1 MKYSVIFAM
10 AIFLTVSGGCDSNEG
25 IDINNDDIGLVGN
38 LNGKRNLL
46 IEKAGLSEAQFSI
59 EEVRFNSTS
68 RDTLDVTVL
77 HPANCDGKFEFY
89 WDGSIALSYP
99 AHVYLVLKYVGRCE
113 TSELTTRTTISLDL
127 DKFLT
132 HPDIEDNTIIRVI
145 NGSVTHA
152 SNDKNVPS
160 NE

>member
-1 MKYSVIFAM
+1 MKNSVIFFLAVFT
-10 AIFLTVSGGCDSNEG
+10 AICTGCESNG
-25 IDINNDDIGLVGN
+25 VIDGNGDDIGLDGN

-46 IEKAGLSEAQFSI
+46 IEKAGVSEAEFSI

-68 RDTLDVTVL
+68 RDTFEVTVL
-77 HPANCDGKFEFY
+77 HPADCEGKFDFY
-89 WDGSIALSYP
+89 WDGSVALSYP
-99 AHVYLVLKYVGRCE
+99 AQVYLVLKYVGSCP
-113 TSELTTRTTISLDL
+113 TSELTTRTTISLDV

-132 HPDIEDNTIIRVI
+132 HPDIEDNTIIHVI

-152 SNDKNVPS
+152 SNDKNVSS